1 MELME
6 TLEEFSLSKREAEIH
21 LTLLREMKFAA
32 AELSKITAITI
43 TKIYENLRNLVHK
56 GLCNENINEWKKILS
71 AVESRMI

>member
-21 LTLLREMKFAA
+21 LTLLREKKFTA

-43 TKIYENLRNLVHK
+43 TKIYENLVHT
-56 GLCNENINEWKKILS
+56 GLCNENIMNEK
-71 AVESRMI
+71 RY